1 MTHTNFKKILPIV
14 TILLASIHSLYAQKE
29 GIRFGVQVGVNASDV
44 FNEDIDAI
52 KTGYTASA
60 ILEIPL
66 ISQKLSI
73 QPEVTFST
81 IKNAVTTT
89 DEQTNINLNYV
100 NIPIVFKYYP
110 FKAISLQAGT
120 QLGKLIEATQEIK
133 NNDEDSNIVSRLK
146 DIDFGFNFGVGY
158 ELKSGIFLVARYNAG
173 SLNIND
179 GFSTEAIKNSISQL
193 TIGYKF

>member
-1 MTHTNFKKILPIV
+1 MNQNNKQ
-14 TILLASIHSLYAQKE
+14 ILLTLSILFLSIFSIQAQKD

-60 ILEIPL
+60 LVEIPL
-66 ISQKLSI
+66 ISKKLSV
-73 QPEVTFST
+73 QPEIAFST
-81 IKNAVTTT
+81 IKNAVSTT

-100 NIPIVFKYYP
+100 NIPVVFKYYP

-120 QLGKLIEATQEIK
+120 QLGKLIEATQEIR
-133 NNDEDSNIVSRLK
+133 NDNQDDHNIISRLR
-146 DIDFGFNFGVGY
+146 DIDFGFNLGVGY
-158 ELKSGIFLVARYNAG
+158 ELQSGIFLVARYNAG
-173 SLNIND
+173 SLNINE